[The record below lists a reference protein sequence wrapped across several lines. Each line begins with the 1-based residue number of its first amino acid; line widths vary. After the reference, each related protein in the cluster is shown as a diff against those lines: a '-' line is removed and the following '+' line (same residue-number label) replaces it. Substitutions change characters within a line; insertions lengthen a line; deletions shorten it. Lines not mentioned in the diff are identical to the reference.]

1 MSIKSN
7 QKSLFF
13 RISSFALNTLNS
25 FPPTRWLAFRM
36 RCLTGFEF
44 HMRNQVK
51 PDKKVFGSKY
61 GGHCVA
67 LEGLDNTSIVYSVG
81 LGFDVSFDLELIET
95 YGLTV
100 LAFDPT
106 PKSIE
111 YIHSIEVPAEFKLFD
126 YGMSG
131 KDGRMTFNPP
141 LDSTH
146 VSFTTTDR
154 PETTNQSIEVE
165 MKALS
170 TIMKENKHQE
180 IDILKMDIEGS
191 EYGVIDEIC
200 EKNISVKQILIEFH
214 HHFPSIPVSH
224 TKKAI
229 SKLNEN
235 GWKVFNVSENGHEI
249 SFIRD

>member
-7 QKSLFF
+7 PPSFF
-13 RISSFALNTLNS
+13 LRVGNFTLNTFNR

-51 PDKKVFGSKY
+51 PEKKVFGTKY

-67 LEGLDNTSIVYSVG
+67 LGGLDDTSIVYSVG
-81 LGFDVSFDLELIET
+81 LGFDISFDLELIAT

-100 LAFDPT
+100 LGFDPT

-111 YIHSIEVPAEFKLFD
+111 YLQSTELPDEFKLFD
-126 YGMSG
+126 CGMSG
-131 KDGRMTFNPP
+131 KDGVMTFNPP
-141 LDSTH
+141 IDSTH

-154 PETTNQSIEVE
+154 PETKNESIEVQ

-170 TIMKENKHQE
+170 TIMKENQHQE

-191 EYGVIDEIC
+191 EYGVIEEIC
-200 EKNISVKQILIEFH
+200 ENDISVKQILIEFH
-214 HHFPSIPVSH
+214 HHFSTIPVSR

-229 SKLNEN
+229 SKLNEK

-249 SFIRD
+249 SLIRV